1 MIRAEHKWGIKFFK
15 KPVAQSPF
23 RITGLAVSH
32 SSQILTSKAL
42 SRRGFL
48 GFFGLAG
55 TALALNPLTGLALAT
70 PTSHLPSDWMNLLGS
85 KAADYVAYLE
95 KLRLRYLP
103 ISKVI
108 EPHLKRHGSV
118 RNSLPPAELWN
129 NLPATLLVADKIA
142 ERLGENILEII
153 SAYRSPAYNATCPG
167 GKTQSQHLRNGAL
180 DLVFRASPVKVA
192 AVARDLRSQ
201 GVFRGGVGVYPGF
214 THVDTRGQNA
224 DW

>member
-1 MIRAEHKWGIKFFK
+1 M
-15 KPVAQSPF
+15 AQPRI
-23 RITGLAVSH
+23 RITGLGVSH
-32 SSQILTSKAL
+32 PSQILSSKAL

-55 TALALNPLTGLALAT
+55 TALALNPLTGLAMAT
-70 PTSHLPSDWMNLLGS
+70 PTSTLPSDWMSILGA
-85 KAADYVAYLE
+85 KAADYAAFLE
-95 KLRLRYLP
+95 KLKLRCLP
-103 ISKVI
+103 ISKII
-108 EPHLKRHGSV
+108 EPHLKHHGSV
-118 RNSLPPAELWN
+118 RNSLPPAELWSN
-129 NLPATLLVADKIA
+129 MPATLLVADKIA

-167 GKTQSQHLRNGAL
+167 GKTHSQHLRNGAL
-180 DLVFRASPVKVA
+180 DLVFCASPVKVA

-214 THVDTRGQNA
+214 THLDTRGHNA